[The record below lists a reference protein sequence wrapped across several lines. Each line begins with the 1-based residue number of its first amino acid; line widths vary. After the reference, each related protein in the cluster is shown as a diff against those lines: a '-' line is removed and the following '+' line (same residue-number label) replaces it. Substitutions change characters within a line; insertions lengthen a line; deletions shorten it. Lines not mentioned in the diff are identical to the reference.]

1 MNIAWLDRDCP
12 YYEEIQEILQKD
24 KSFTPLAVSE
34 TGKGRSKTYYHGLEV
49 EKGWASECSDIGE
62 EDSERQET
70 EDDEATSTHPV
81 MGGRKN
87 PEKRKSKLSEPA
99 TPKALARKKLSAA
112 DALLQ
117 GIASQRL
124 SHEKEEFEYVKQ
136 RDEAD
141 RELQKMMEEN
151 RSAERIQGLALLEA
165 QIHLQ
170 SQKLELELEK
180 IRGQASG
187 EKRKRSWED

>member
-1 MNIAWLDRDCP
+1 MDIAWLNRDCP
-12 YYEEIQEILQKD
+12 YYEEIKEILQKD

-34 TGKGRSKTYYHGLEV
+34 TGKGRSKRFHYGLEV
-49 EKGWASECSDIGE
+49 EQEWASEFSDIGE
-62 EDSERQET
+62 GDSERQET
-70 EDDEATSTHPV
+70 EDDEATSTHPA

-87 PEKRKSKLSEPA
+87 PEKSKSKSTDPA
-99 TPKALARKKLSAA
+99 TSKALARKKPSAT

-124 SHEKEEFEYVKQ
+124 AHEKEEFEYVKQ

-151 RSAERIQGLALLEA
+151 RSAERMQRLALMEA

-180 IRGQASG
+180 IRGQAGG
-187 EKRKRSWED
+187 EKRKRGWED